1 MRFFLFAFNVLL
13 FCFSLTAVA
22 DDGPGLVYR
31 VTPDNATVECRGKL
45 FVTATLTNKSDAPV
59 TVHWGD
65 YAYDQMYQFKIE
77 NTKTKK
83 ALLCK
88 RGLLTNRSPLPQAA
102 QAKHFHRVDVGETL
116 SYRIALGSM
125 PGANAQYAFF
135 TTPGKY
141 IVRPKLHVMMTQ
153 SIDVKT
159 GVLSDQADAWT
170 GTLQSEPF
178 EFEVVPKK

>member
-65 YAYDQMYQFKIE
+65 Y
-77 NTKTKK
+77 
-83 ALLCK
+83 LGP
-88 RGLLTNRSPLPQAA
+88 RPQATDPSVA
-102 QAKHFHRVDVGETL
+102 ASQL
-116 SYRIALGSM
+116 S
-125 PGANAQYAFF
+125 
-135 TTPGKY
+135 
-141 IVRPKLHVMMTQ
+141 VEKLWA
-153 SIDVKT
+153 
-159 GVLSDQADAWT
+159 GRL
-170 GTLQSEPF
+170 
-178 EFEVVPKK
+178 